1 MLLEN
6 AVIETIDRRA
16 RLRRALA
23 KLSNNYQRLAVV
35 LYLMGYNQGEIA
47 DVYGCS
53 RQNIQQIVRQ
63 FKQRNGMQWRELN

>member
-1 MLLEN
+1 MHLET
-6 AVIETIDRRA
+6 VVLETIDRRA

-23 KLSNNYQRLAVV
+23 KLNNNYQRLAVV

-63 FKQRNGMQWRELN
+63 FKQRNGMQWRVM